1 MTAPEARPRQRRRR
15 WLRWLAWSF
24 VGSPVLFAGLVAVHA
39 PVPWPFDVAINLGG
53 VTMRAEL
60 RAPADGKR
68 RVVVLQHGLWRTS
81 AALGRLARTL
91 AAHGYEVHNPG
102 YPSTA
107 GRVEEFSERL
117 ARYVDRIYAA
127 GPVAELSFVGHSLGG
142 VVIEDYLRRP
152 DAHAP
157 THCVYLGTPHRG
169 AILADLR
176 KHWWLFRFAMG
187 TGAALQL
194 SPGDPLFEKPI
205 PYADRSGTVVGDLG
219 DGNASIPGHDDGTV
233 GVAEA
238 TFAGVADSVTLPVGH
253 TRIVLIEAPITAV
266 LEFLCHG
273 RFGADRGRAGG
284 EAAGG
289 R

>member
-1 MTAPEARPRQRRRR
+1 MVWR
-15 WLRWLAWSF
+15 
-24 VGSPVLFAGLVAVHA
+24 HD

-53 VTMRAEL
+53 VVDHPDL
-60 RAPADGKR
+60 HAPTDGKR

-127 GPVAELSFVGHSLGG
+127 GPVDELSFVAHSLGG
-142 VVIEDYLRRP
+142 LVVEDYLRRP

-176 KHWWLFRFAMG
+176 KHWWVFRFAMG

-194 SPGDPLFEKPI
+194 SPGDPLHRLPI
-205 PYADRSGTVVGDLG
+205 PFAERSGAIVGDLG
-219 DGNASIPGHDDGTV
+219 DGNGAIPGHDDGTV
-233 GVAEA
+233 AVAEA
-238 TFAGVADSVTLPVGH
+238 TLAGAADVVVLPVGH
-253 TRIVLIEAPITAV
+253 TRIVLAAAPIRAV

-273 RFGADRGRAGG
+273 RFGAPGG
-284 EAAGG
+284 TAHGG
-289 R
+289 GPATRR